1 MQKGVEV
8 SMKNLIELFRQ
19 HGCSVEAIQDFIQ
32 SNFQYLIEENVD
44 SSKNL
49 YFVYN
54 HKNLYG
60 VIWVYGDEYEW
71 SVYEDGK
78 FRRVI
83 KDDDKEH
90 DYIIDMILEFT
101 DAEKIKRIV
110 PDIEKMN
117 LENKIKIL
125 KKIKLNSQGYHLE

>member
-1 MQKGVEV
+1 MV
-8 SMKNLIELFRQ
+8 R
-19 HGCSVEAIQDFIQ
+19 
-32 SNFQYLIEENVD
+32 
-44 SSKNL
+44 
-49 YFVYN
+49 
-54 HKNLYG
+54 
-60 VIWVYGDEYEW
+60 
-71 SVYEDGK
+71 YEDGK